1 MKGELFVRKRAFS
14 SLVFACLLSAL
25 FLGGGCQVPTG
36 EEATGPAVGAPQQ
49 SADAA
54 LPSAVPDAEA
64 DAPPAQETP
73 AQTPAQTEQPQ
84 SAPGPAIT
92 WLDAAAADD
101 PVAMDGIAVE
111 KAVFSAERL
120 TAMLSAVAGDDAVL
134 CRNYTRSAQEW
145 EELLHQLENSEYPN
159 LMAPDAVRMAE
170 EGMAGAP
177 KAPEYEPLSVSELAD
192 AGRVSLDVVEGD
204 GSVAYVTLEIGGKS
218 FAYFRSEVQLVTG
231 QDM

>member
-1 MKGELFVRKRAFS
+1 MRKRAFA
-14 SLVFACLLSAL
+14 SLVLACLLSAL

-49 SADAA
+49 SADAV
-54 LPSAVPDAEA
+54 LPSAVPDAQA

-73 AQTPAQTEQPQ
+73 AQTPAQTEQPE

-177 KAPEYEPLSVSELAD
+177 KAPEYEPLSVSELAG
-192 AGRVSLDVVEGD
+192 AGRVSLDVVESD
-204 GSVAYVTLEIGGKS
+204 GSVAYVTLEIGGNS